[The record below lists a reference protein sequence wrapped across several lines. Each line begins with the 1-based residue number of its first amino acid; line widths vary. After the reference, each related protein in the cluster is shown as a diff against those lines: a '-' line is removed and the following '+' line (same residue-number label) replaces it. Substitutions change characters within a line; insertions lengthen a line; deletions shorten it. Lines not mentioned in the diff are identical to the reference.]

1 MSNESYSYFS
11 TLVRELG
18 QRAARAFISKFSPVS
33 TPLRLHL
40 HDVFER
46 PPGETGSFLAD
57 PVFEASFGWQ
67 QASMTM
73 QELAGKMLN
82 KRLVSAMDTPPKN
95 LSEQRFGA
103 DWHPYAHQVT
113 AWTTLKETPPRS
125 IIVSSGTGSGKT
137 ECFLVPILSDLADQ
151 LDKKETLEGVQAL
164 MLYPLNAL
172 INSQRD
178 RLRAWTTEFKGGIR
192 YALYNGE
199 TPDDEKKAVQ
209 DETPEEVLSRKLL
222 RSSPP
227 PILVTNSTMLEYML
241 VRQQD
246 NPILEKSKGK
256 LRWIVLDEAHTYIGS
271 HAAEISLL
279 LRRVLHA
286 FGVEA
291 HEVRFIA
298 TSATIG
304 SADDEAAIR
313 QLQHY
318 LAAVAGIDPARVAV
332 VTGSRHVPPLD
343 TAYSQENQP
352 LPPSQELKQ
361 LDPEPLF
368 ATLAKNKRVRALRQA
383 LTERGPMTIS
393 ELAGVYAEKKLPTAD
408 DKVQA
413 QELLDLSR
421 VAQHEG
427 ETLIPLRGHLFHR
440 TQGGIW
446 ACCNQACPGRS
457 GSPLDSPDWPFGK
470 IYMERRERCDAPDCG
485 SKVYEVVF
493 CDSCG
498 EEYLSAEE
506 KVVDEQSVLVPYT
519 IDVNEDDAEDEGLV
533 DEENP
538 DDEPVAYPYSFP
550 RLITDAKYVEVPAT
564 VDRTTGAIGG
574 SGPLTIPL
582 GLAYQDGGFR
592 CHRCGQKEKRQGQL
606 FRPARSSAAYH
617 LLMSI
622 PTLLEHTP
630 PISDKATNVPFG
642 GRRLIT
648 FSDSRQG
655 TARFSLQSQL
665 DAERNYSR
673 SWLYHQMSAN
683 KPSCDPDML
692 IQKKTQLEQLEG
704 LYKQTPM
711 DALAAAIKTMKTDIA
726 SIEASTGSALSWAD
740 ALQLMQATKVLQDW
754 MPEQWRHTAFKHLT
768 AHQIAQLCLI
778 REFARRPKRQT
789 SLETLGLVSLHYPD
803 LDRISETDL
812 PTVWKQRK
820 LGVQEWRDF
829 LKIAVDFSIR
839 GACVV
844 QVPHEYNRWIGVDL
858 PRRFLIGPDEVPAG
872 RWQQRWP
879 LVRDAIPRSRLPIL
893 LFRALGLSPED
904 RSDRSDV
911 NELLVAAWAQIRTKL
926 LNQEHDG
933 YRLSLERKVEFKSVQ
948 DAWFCPVTR
957 RVVDVTL
964 MGWSPYTSMELP
976 EAMAKCSK
984 IQLPELRYPFT
995 RDGGQ
1000 TVARETVLD
1009 WLETDAKIAELRKLG
1024 VWSAYSDRIATFS
1037 DFYRI
1042 NEHSAQQNSTR
1053 LRKLEEGFKTAR
1065 INVLSCS
1072 TTMEMGVDIGGVSCV
1087 AMNNAPPSPANY
1099 LQRAGRAGRRKE
1111 SAAVSF
1117 TLCQS
1122 SPHGESVFSNPTW
1135 PFRTPMKLPHVS
1147 LQSERIIQRHIN
1159 ALTLTRFLQ
1168 QHAQDLTKLQ
1178 CQWFFTAPTE
1188 DASSPATIM
1197 ELWVQNHEERQADT
1211 WLIRGIRRLS
1221 HGTALEG
1228 VEPTRLLEQVG
1239 LQLRRIKDRW
1249 LEEETALMAELEA
1262 AGGEPT
1268 DQTRATPAQLA
1279 IMKQLKRIYE
1289 EYLLGELA
1297 SSGFLPG
1304 YGFPTSVVP
1313 FINSTM
1319 DTLRYDAR
1327 ASKEREDNRS
1337 QRRGYPS
1344 RDLPMAIREYAPGS
1358 DIVIDGQVFTSEGV
1372 TLNWHVPAGDYTEAP
1387 ELQSFRNAWRCR
1399 SCGSSGT
1406 RSTLLHSCPVCG
1418 ADADL
1423 LVIKPYLQPAGFAVN
1438 IYTEPHNDLSY
1449 RRYMP
1454 VQKPWI
1460 TAGQTPWSP
1469 LPRPELG
1476 RYRFSHEGHIFH
1488 QSGGLLGHG
1497 YAICLRCGRAA
1508 SETTEAGDLPFEL
1521 QDHFRLRGGKDKNG
1535 QSLCPGNDQQWAIKR
1550 NQWLGMGVS
1559 TDVFE
1564 LQLTDPV
1571 TGVPLND
1578 DVAAYSLATALRQA
1592 LAEELGINDREIS
1605 CASIPS
1611 RTPTNQ
1617 LARSIVLYDTSTGG
1631 AGFVA
1636 AAASNLP
1643 RLLERAREILACKK
1657 NCDTACHACLLTY
1670 DTQHDIRRLNRHAAM
1685 AQISQ
1690 QLLKGLSL
1698 PEELHYFGPQSR
1710 LEFDALHFA
1719 LYREMQR
1726 SDVDELRVYLGGK
1739 LENWD
1744 FLDWPIRSSL
1754 LKWASEER
1762 KVVLLAKKE
1771 SIFSLESSVANP
1783 LASLIEA
1790 GGIELR
1796 EIVPYQDDIQIPN
1809 LIAEVGGRQRSVR
1822 WATTSSDSL
1831 IPYETWA
1838 RANQDDRCV
1847 KVSGSLPLLPIKG
1860 AAFDTAKIRRSPP
1873 GSYTEL
1879 VITKELDGPINKF
1892 GSLFWK
1898 QIASKLPHLNERLA
1912 QRKPL
1917 ASVEFRDKFFSSPM
1931 NVMLLAETVKGI
1943 SGYFGQLDASVQ
1955 LIVETVDFVKQ
1966 TYKPSELLHDDWQI
1980 RQHRNAA
1987 IEQLLRQTGGNV
1999 VIREVPKY
2007 QAQHARDITITWT
2020 DGTKCTIRLDHGLS
2034 FMRCPCIPFNF
2045 NADTTAQVA
2054 LLKTQSFNIS
2064 NRLAATGTYIYLSDA
2079 QHMEVS
2085 R

>member
-1 MSNESYSYFS
+1 MANESYSYFS

-33 TPLRLHL
+33 NPLRLHL

-46 PPGETGSFLAD
+46 SPGETGSFLAD

-67 QASMTM
+67 QAAMTM
-73 QELAGKMLN
+73 QELAGSLLN
-82 KRLVSAMDTPPKN
+82 KRLVEAMDIPPKK
-95 LSEQRFGA
+95 LIEQRFGA
-103 DWHPYAHQVT
+103 DWHPYVHQVT
-113 AWTTLKETPPRS
+113 AWKALKETQPRS

-151 LDKKETLEGVQAL
+151 LDRKETLEGVQAL

-178 RLRAWTTEFKGGIR
+178 RLRAWTAEFKGGIR

-199 TPDDEKKAVQ
+199 TPDEERQAVQ
-209 DETPEEVLSRKLL
+209 NETPEEVLSRKLL
-222 RSSPP
+222 RLSPP

-304 SADDEAAIR
+304 SAGNEGAAR
-313 QLQHY
+313 QLQLY
-318 LAAVAGIDPARVAV
+318 LADVANIDPSRVDV
-332 VTGSRHVPPLD
+332 ITGKRHVPPLEQVYTQTD
-343 TAYSQENQP
+343 QP
-352 LPPSQELKQ
+352 LPPIPELRQ
-361 LDPEPLF
+361 LAPESLY
-368 ATLAKNKRVRALRQA
+368 AALAKNKCVRTLRQT
-383 LTERGPMTIS
+383 LTDKGAMTIS
-393 ELAGVYAEKKLPTAD
+393 ELAEVYAGKTHSLVD
-408 DKVQA
+408 DKA
-413 QELLDLSR
+413 QTMELLDLCR
-421 VAQHEG
+421 VAQHNG
-427 ETLIPLRGHLFHR
+427 DPLIPLRGHMFHR

-446 ACCNQACPGRS
+446 ACCNRACAGRKGTS
-457 GSPLDSPDWPFGK
+457 LDSPEWPFGRV
-470 IYMERRERCDAPDCG
+470 YMERRERCDAPDCG

-498 EEYLSAEE
+498 EEYLSAEQT
-506 KVVDEQSVLVPYT
+506 VVDEQSFLMPYT
-519 IDVNEDDAEDEGLV
+519 IDANEDDAEDEGLI
-533 DEENP
+533 
-538 DDEPVAYPYSFP
+538 DDENSEEEPEPNPHSFP
-550 RLITDAKYVEVPAT
+550 RLVSDSRYAEVPAT
-564 VDRTTGAIGG
+564 VDRVTGAIGEDG
-574 SGPLTIPL
+574 QQSIQL
-582 GLAYQDGGFR
+582 GLTYQDDGNGFR

-606 FRPARSSAAYH
+606 FRPARSGAAYH

-622 PTLLEHTP
+622 PTLLEHTH
-630 PISDKATNVPFG
+630 PISDKATDVPFG

-673 SWLYHQMSAN
+673 SWLYHQISAN
-683 KPSCDPDML
+683 RVSFDSAEL
-692 IQKKTQLEQLEG
+692 ARKKEQLKQLEE
-704 LYKQTPM
+704 LYKQNPM
-711 DALAAAIKTMKTDIA
+711 DALVSAIETMKADI
-726 SIEASTGSALSWAD
+726 SSCEASPGSALSWREAVN
-740 ALQLMQATKVLQDW
+740 LMQATKVLQDW
-754 MPEQWRHTAFKHLT
+754 MPEQWRHTAFKQLS

-803 LDRISETDL
+803 LDKISEADL
-812 PTVWKQRK
+812 PPVWKQRK
-820 LGVQEWRDF
+820 LGVQHWRDF

-839 GACVV
+839 GACAV
-844 QVPHEYNRWIGVDL
+844 QVPHEHSRWIGIDL
-858 PRRFLIGPDEVPAG
+858 PTRFLIGPDEIPAG
-872 RWQQRWP
+872 RWQLRWP
-879 LVRDAIPRSRLPIL
+879 LVRTAIPRSRLSIL
-893 LFRALGLSPED
+893 LFRALGLSPDD
-904 RSDRSDV
+904 RSDRADV
-911 NELLVAAWAQIRTKL
+911 NELLMAAWTQARERL
-926 LNQEHDG
+926 LSQEHDG
-933 YRLSLERKVEFKSVQ
+933 YRMNFEQKVEFQPVQ

-964 MGWSPYTSMELP
+964 LGWSPYTSMELP
-976 EAMAKCSK
+976 EALAKCTK

-995 RDGGQ
+995 RDNGQ
-1000 TVARETVLD
+1000 TVPRVAVLN
-1009 WLETDAKIAELRKLG
+1009 WLETDNQIAALRRMG
-1024 VWSAYSDRIATFS
+1024 VWSAYSDRIAIFS

-1053 LRKLEEGFKTAR
+1053 LRVLEEGFKTAR

-1117 TLCQS
+1117 TLCQNA
-1122 SPHGESVFSNPTW
+1122 PHGESVFANPAW
-1135 PFRTPMKLPHVS
+1135 PFRSPTKLPHVS

-1178 CQWFFTAPTE
+1178 CQWFFTAASE

-1197 ELWVQNHEERQADT
+1197 ELWVQKHEERLEDA
-1211 WLIRGIRRLS
+1211 WLIRGVRRLS

-1239 LQLRRIKDRW
+1239 LLLRRIKDRW
-1249 LEEETALMAELEA
+1249 LEEEASLKIELEI
-1262 AGGEPT
+1262 AGGVPT
-1268 DQTRATPAQLA
+1268 DKARATPAQLA
-1279 IMKQLKRIYE
+1279 ILKQLQRIYE
-1289 EYLLGELA
+1289 EYLLRELA
-1297 SSGFLPG
+1297 ASGFLPG

-1313 FINSTM
+1313 FINSTLE
-1319 DTLRYDAR
+1319 TLRHDAR
-1327 ASKEREDNRS
+1327 VSTGREDNRS

-1372 TLNWHVPAGDYTEAP
+1372 TLNWHIPAGDFTEAP

-1418 ADADL
+1418 VDAHL

-1449 RRYMP
+1449 RRYIP
-1454 VQKPWI
+1454 VHKPWI

-1476 RYRFSHEGHIFH
+1476 RYRYSHEGHIFH
-1488 QSGGLLGHG
+1488 QSGGGLGYG

-1508 SETTEAGDLPFEL
+1508 SETAEGGDLPTEL
-1521 QDHFRLRGGKDKNG
+1521 QEHYRLRGGKEKNG
-1535 QSLCPGNDQQWAIKR
+1535 QSLCSGNDHQWAIKR

-1564 LQLTDPV
+1564 LQLSDPV
-1571 TGVPLND
+1571 TGIPLND

-1605 CASIPS
+1605 CESIPS
-1611 RTPTNQ
+1611 RTLANQ

-1643 RLLERAREILACKK
+1643 RLLERAYEILTCKK
-1657 NCDTACHACLLTY
+1657 NCDAACHACLLTY
-1670 DTQHDIRRLNRHAAM
+1670 DTQHDVKRLNRHTAK
-1685 AQISQ
+1685 AQISP
-1690 QLLKGLSL
+1690 QLLAGLSL

-1710 LEFDALHFA
+1710 LEFDDLHFA

-1726 SDVDELRVYLGGK
+1726 SDVDELRIYLGGN
-1739 LENWD
+1739 LESWD

-1771 SIFSLESSVANP
+1771 DIFSLDSSVANP
-1783 LASLIEA
+1783 LASLMEV

-1796 EIVPYQDDIQIPN
+1796 EIAPHEDAIKVPN
-1809 LIAEVGGRQRSVR
+1809 LIAEAGGRQRSVR
-1822 WATTSSDSL
+1822 WATTSSGCLAPS
-1831 IPYETWA
+1831 ESWA
-1838 RANQDDRCV
+1838 RANEDDRCV
-1847 KVSGSLPLLPIKG
+1847 KISESLPLFSVKG
-1860 AAFDTAKIRRSPP
+1860 AGFDTTKVRRAPP
-1873 GSYTEL
+1873 GSFTEL
-1879 VITKELDGPINKF
+1879 VIRKELDGPINKF
-1892 GSLFWK
+1892 GGLFWR
-1898 QIASKLPHLNERLA
+1898 QVAAKLPHLKTRLA
-1912 QRKPL
+1912 QQKPI
-1917 ASVEFRDKFFSSPM
+1917 ANIVFRDKYFSSPM
-1931 NVMLLAETVKGI
+1931 NVILLSEVVKGLCT
-1943 SGYFGQLDASVQ
+1943 YFGKFDASVQ
-1955 LIVETVDFVKQ
+1955 LVVETVDFVKQ
-1966 TYKPSELLHDDWQI
+1966 KYKPSELLHEDWQI
-1980 RQHRNAA
+1980 RQHRNTVIENLLKISGGTVA
-1987 IEQLLRQTGGNV
+1987 IK
-1999 VIREVPKY
+1999 EVPKHL
-2007 QAQHARDITITWT
+2007 AQHARDITITWV
-2020 DGTKCTIRLDHGLS
+2020 DGYKCTIRLDHGLS
-2034 FMRCPCIPFNF
+2034 FMKCPTVPFDF
-2045 NADTTAQVA
+2045 NKNPMEQVPS
-2054 LLKTQSFNIS
+2054 LEGKSFYVS
-2064 NRLAATGTYIYLSDA
+2064 NRLGNTGTYVYLSGIDK
-2079 QHMEVS
+2079 
-2085 R
+2085 

>member
-1 MSNESYSYFS
+1 MKNESYSYFS

-33 TPLRLHL
+33 NPLRLYL

-46 PPGETGSFLAD
+46 PAGEPGSFLSD

-73 QELAGKMLN
+73 QDLAGSLLN
-82 KRLVSAMDTPPKN
+82 KRLVTAMDTPPKE
-95 LSEQRFGA
+95 LGEQRFGA
-103 DWHPYAHQVT
+103 DWHPYAHQIT
-113 AWTTLKETPPRS
+113 AWKTLKKTPPRS

-151 LDKKETLEGVQAL
+151 LDREKTLEGVQAL

-178 RLRAWTTEFKGGIR
+178 RLRAWTTEFKGGVR

-199 TPDDEKKAVQ
+199 TPDEEKQAIQ
-209 DETPEEVLSRKLL
+209 NETPEEVLSRKLL

-246 NPILEKSKGK
+246 NPIIEKSKGK

-304 SADDEAAIR
+304 SAGDESAIR

-318 LAAVAGIDPARVAV
+318 LADVAGIDPERVTV
-332 VTGSRHVPPLD
+332 VTGSRQIPPLD
-343 TAYSQENQP
+343 PAYAQADQP
-352 LPPSQELKQ
+352 LPPVPELKQ
-361 LDPEPLF
+361 LAPEPLY
-368 ATLAKNKRVRALRQA
+368 AALAQNKRVRALRQA
-383 LTERGPMTIS
+383 LTERGPMTIT
-393 ELAGVYAEKKLPTAD
+393 ELAEAYVNKKPPALD
-408 DKVQA
+408 DKGRTL
-413 QELLDLSR
+413 ELLDLCR
-421 VAQHEG
+421 VARHEG
-427 ETLIPLRGHLFHR
+427 EALIPLRGHLFHR

-446 ACCNQACPGRS
+446 ACCNRACAGRKET
-457 GSPLDSPDWPFGK
+457 PLDSPEWPFGMV
-470 IYMERRERCDAPDCG
+470 YMERRERCDVPGCG

-506 KVVDEQSVLVPYT
+506 NVVDEQSVLVPYT

-538 DDEPVAYPYSFP
+538 DEEPSPFPSSFP
-550 RLITDAKYVEVPAT
+550 RLVTDARFVQVPAT
-564 VDRTTGAIGG
+564 VDRVTGVVAG
-574 SGPLTIPL
+574 SGQHSIQL
-582 GLAYQDGGFR
+582 GLTPQEDGFR
-592 CHRCGQKEKRQGQL
+592 CHRCGQKEKRPGQI
-606 FRPARSSAAYH
+606 FRPARSGAAFH

-630 PISDKATNVPFG
+630 PISEKATNVPFG

-665 DAERNYSR
+665 DAERNYAR
-673 SWLYHQMSAN
+673 SWLYHQMSAT
-683 KPSCDPDML
+683 KTIHDPDEL
-692 IQKKTQLEQLEG
+692 AKKKAQLEVLERM
-704 LYKQTPM
+704 YEQNPV
-711 DALAAAIKTMKTDIA
+711 DALAAAISAMRTDLA
-726 SIEASTGSALSWAD
+726 SYEAASGTSLPWAEALH
-740 ALQLMQATKVLQDW
+740 LMQATKVLQDW
-754 MPEQWRHTAFKHLT
+754 MPEQWKHTAFKHLS
-768 AHQIAQLCLI
+768 ANHIAQLCLI

-803 LDRISETDL
+803 LDRITEADL
-812 PTVWKQRK
+812 PSTWKQRR
-820 LGVQEWRDF
+820 LGVQDWRDF

-839 GACVV
+839 GACAV
-844 QVPHEYNRWIGVDL
+844 QVPPEYNRWIGINL
-858 PRRFLIGPDEVPAG
+858 PTRFLIGPDEISAG

-911 NELLVAAWAQIRTKL
+911 NELLMAAWAQIRGRL
-926 LNQEHDG
+926 LSQEHDG
-933 YRLSLERKVEFKSVQ
+933 YRLSLERKVVFRSVQ
-948 DAWFCPVTR
+948 HAWFCPVTR

-964 MGWSPYTSMELP
+964 LGWSPYTSLELP
-976 EAMAKCSK
+976 EALAKCTK
-984 IQLPELRYPFT
+984 IQLPELQYPFT
-995 RDGGQ
+995 RDSGQ
-1000 TVARETVLD
+1000 TVPRETVLG
-1009 WLETDAKIAELRKLG
+1009 WLETDAKITELRRLG

-1065 INVLSCS
+1065 INILSCS

-1122 SPHGESVFSNPTW
+1122 APHGESVFSNPVW
-1135 PFRTPMKLPHVS
+1135 PFRTPIKLPHVS

-1188 DASSPATIM
+1188 DASSPATTM
-1197 ELWVQNHEERQADT
+1197 ELWIQKHKERLADT
-1211 WLIRGIRRLS
+1211 WLIRGLRRLS

-1228 VEPTRLLEQVG
+1228 VEPTRLMEQVG
-1239 LQLRRIKDRW
+1239 LQLRTIKDRW
-1249 LEEETALMAELEA
+1249 LEEEAALKSELEN
-1262 AGGEPT
+1262 AGGDPAN
-1268 DQTRATPAQLA
+1268 QARATPAQLA
-1279 IMKQLKRIYE
+1279 ILKQLKRIYD

-1297 SSGFLPG
+1297 ASGFLPG

-1313 FINSTM
+1313 FINSTL
-1319 DTLRYDAR
+1319 DTLRQDTKGTR
-1327 ASKEREDNRS
+1327 QREDNRS

-1358 DIVIDGQVFTSEGV
+1358 DIVLDGQVFTSEGV

-1406 RSTLLHSCPVCG
+1406 RSTRLHSCPVCG
-1418 ADADL
+1418 AGADL
-1423 LVIKPYLQPAGFAVN
+1423 LVFKPYLQPAGFAVN

-1454 VQKPWI
+1454 VHKPWI

-1488 QSGGLLGHG
+1488 QSGGLLGYG

-1508 SETTEAGDLPFEL
+1508 SEPAEGGDLPTEL
-1521 QDHFRLRGGKDKNG
+1521 HDHYRLRGGKEKNG

-1564 LQLTDPV
+1564 LQLSNPIS
-1571 TGVPLND
+1571 GIPLND
-1578 DVAAYSLATALRQA
+1578 DIAAYSLSVALRQA
-1592 LAEELGINDREIS
+1592 LAEVLGINDREIS

-1617 LARSIVLYDTSTGG
+1617 LARSIVLYDTATSG
-1631 AGFVA
+1631 AGFVS

-1643 RLLERAREILACKK
+1643 RLLERARDILACKK
-1657 NCDTACHACLLTY
+1657 NCDTACHACLLTF
-1670 DTQHDIRRLNRHAAM
+1670 DTQHDVRRLNRHAAIE
-1685 AQISQ
+1685 QISQ
-1690 QLLKGLSL
+1690 HLLNGLRL

-1710 LEFDALHFA
+1710 LEFDPLQSA

-1726 SDVDELRVYLGGK
+1726 SDVDELRIYLGGD
-1739 LENWD
+1739 LESWD

-1754 LKWASEER
+1754 LKWANEDR
-1762 KVVLLAKKE
+1762 KVVLLTRKGDILSLDS
-1771 SIFSLESSVANP
+1771 SIANP

-1790 GGIELR
+1790 SGIELR
-1796 EIVPYQDDIQIPN
+1796 EIVPHEDDIPIPN
-1809 LIAEVGGRQRSVR
+1809 LIAEVGGNQRSVR
-1822 WATTSSDSL
+1822 WATTSPDSL
-1831 IPYETWA
+1831 SPNDTWG
-1838 RANQDDRCV
+1838 RANQDDRCI
-1847 KVSGSLPLLPIKG
+1847 KISGSLPLLPKKG
-1860 AAFDTAKIRRSPP
+1860 EVIDTTIVRRAPP
-1873 GSYTEL
+1873 GSFKEL
-1879 VITKELDGPINKF
+1879 VITKELDGPIDKF
-1892 GSLFWK
+1892 GYLFWQ
-1898 QIASKLPHLNERLA
+1898 QIAAKLPHLKARLN
-1912 QRKPL
+1912 QRKTI
-1917 ASVEFRDKFFSSPM
+1917 ASIEFRDKFFSSPM
-1931 NVMLLAETVKGI
+1931 NVKLLAEVLKGL
-1943 SGYFGQLDASVQ
+1943 SGYFVQ
-1955 LIVETVDFVKQ
+1955 FDSDVQIVVETVDFVKPSFKQ
-1966 TYKPSELLHDDWQI
+1966 SELMHEDWQI
-1980 RQHRNAA
+1980 RQHRNTA
-1987 IEQLLRQTGGNV
+1987 IASLLKQSGGSV
-1999 VIREVPKY
+1999 EIKEVPKY
-2007 QAQHARDITITWT
+2007 LAQHARDVTITWT
-2020 DGTKCTIRLDHGLS
+2020 DGPKCTIRLDHGLS
-2034 FMRCPCIPFNF
+2034 FMKCPFIPFNF
-2045 NADTTAQVA
+2045 NADVAEQVA
-2054 LLKTQSFNIS
+2054 SLETLSFYIS
-2064 NRLAATGTYIYLSDA
+2064 NRLGATGTYIYLSD
-2079 QHMEVS
+2079 VN
-2085 R
+2085 

>member
-1 MSNESYSYFS
+1 MANESNSYFS

-33 TPLRLHL
+33 NPLRLHL

-46 PPGETGSFLAD
+46 PSGEPGSFLAD
-57 PVFEASFGWQ
+57 PLFEASFGWQ
-67 QASMTM
+67 QAPMAM
-73 QELAGKMLN
+73 QELAGNLLN
-82 KRLVSAMDTPPKN
+82 KRLVKAMDNPPKE
-95 LSEQRFGA
+95 LAEQKFGA

-113 AWTTLKETPPRS
+113 AWNVLKETPPRS

-178 RLRAWTTEFKGGIR
+178 RLRAWTSEFKGGIR

-199 TPDDEKKAVQ
+199 TPDDEKASVQ
-209 DETPEEVLSRKLL
+209 AEMPEEVLSRKLL

-246 NPILEKSKGK
+246 NPIVEKSKGK

-291 HEVRFIA
+291 HNVRFIA

-304 SADDEAAIR
+304 SAGDDNAVR

-318 LAAVAGIDPARVAV
+318 LADVAGIDPSRVSV
-332 VTGSRHVPPLD
+332 VTGSRHMPPLD
-343 TAYSQENQP
+343 KAYTAVDIP
-352 LPPSQELKQ
+352 LPPVAKLKN
-361 LDPEPLF
+361 LDPAALYEVLSKS
-368 ATLAKNKRVRALRQA
+368 KNARTVRQA
-383 LTERGPMTIS
+383 LIDKGPMTIT
-393 ELAGVYAEKKLPTAD
+393 ELTVAYVGKKSVSLD
-408 DKVQA
+408 DKA
-413 QELLDLSR
+413 QTLELLDLCR
-421 VAQHEG
+421 IAQRED
-427 ETLIPLRGHLFHR
+427 ETFIPLRGHLFHR
-440 TQGGIW
+440 TQSGIW
-446 ACCNQACPGRS
+446 ACCNSACLGRKKTH
-457 GSPLDSPDWPFGK
+457 LDNPEWSFGK
-470 IYMERRERCDAPDCG
+470 IFMERHERCDAPDCG
-485 SKVYEVVF
+485 SRVYELVF

-506 KVVDEQSVLVPYT
+506 NVIDEQSILVPYS
-519 IDVNEDDAEDEGLV
+519 IDTNEDDTEDDGLV
-533 DEENP
+533 DDENP
-538 DDEPVAYPYSFP
+538 DEKLEQYPYSFP
-550 RLITDAKYVEVPAT
+550 RLITDAKFVEVPASI
-564 VDRTTGAIGG
+564 DRITGHIGDTG
-574 SGPLTIPL
+574 KNSIQL
-582 GLAYQDGGFR
+582 GLTHLDDGFR
-592 CHRCGQKEKRQGQL
+592 CRRCGQKEKRQGQL
-606 FRPARSSAAYH
+606 FRPARSGAAFH

-630 PISDKATNVPFG
+630 PISDKASNVPFG

-683 KPSCDPDML
+683 KTNHDPEEL
-692 IQKKTQLEQLEG
+692 AKKKNQLEQLEG

-711 DALAAAIKTMKTDIA
+711 EALAVAISNMKNDIE
-726 SIEASTGSALSWAD
+726 SCESSTGSALPWGDSVH
-740 ALQLMQATKVLQDW
+740 LMQATKVLQDW
-754 MPEQWRHTAFKHLT
+754 MPEQWKHTAFKHLNS
-768 AHQIAQLCLI
+768 HQIAQLCLI

-803 LDRISETDL
+803 LDRIGDTDL
-812 PTVWKQRK
+812 PPAWKQRR
-820 LGVQEWRDF
+820 LGVQDWRDF

-839 GACVV
+839 GACAV
-844 QVPHEYNRWIGVDL
+844 QVPQEHSRWIGIDL
-858 PRRFLIGPDEVPAG
+858 PTRFLIGPDEVPAG
-872 RWQQRWP
+872 RWQIRWP
-879 LVRDAIPRSRLPIL
+879 MVRDAIPRSRLPIL
-893 LFRALGLSPED
+893 LFRALALSPED

-911 NELLVAAWAQIRTKL
+911 NELLAAAWTQIRTKL
-926 LNQEHDG
+926 LAQEHDG
-933 YRLSLERKVEFKSVQ
+933 FRLSLERKVEFKSVQ
-948 DAWFCPVTR
+948 NAWFCPVTR

-964 MGWSPYTSMELP
+964 LGWSPYTSMELP
-976 EAMAKCSK
+976 ESLAKCTK
-984 IQLPELRYPFT
+984 IQLPELMFPFG
-995 RDGGQ
+995 RDKGES
-1000 TVARETVLD
+1000 VPREKILD
-1009 WLETDAKIAELRKLG
+1009 WLETDARIADLRKQG
-1024 VWSAYSDRIATFS
+1024 VWSSYSDRIATFS

-1053 LRKLEEGFKTAR
+1053 LRKLEEGFKSAK
-1065 INVLSCS
+1065 INILSCS

-1111 SAAVSF
+1111 SASVSF

-1122 SPHGESVFSNPTW
+1122 APHGESVFSNPAW
-1135 PFRTPMKLPHVS
+1135 PFRTPIKLPHVS

-1178 CQWFFTAPTE
+1178 CQWFFSSPSE
-1188 DASSPATIM
+1188 EASSPANIM
-1197 ELWVQNHEERQADT
+1197 ELWVQKHEERLSDT
-1211 WLIRGIRRLS
+1211 WLIKGLRRLS
-1221 HGTALEG
+1221 YGTALEG

-1239 LQLRRIKDRW
+1239 LQLKRIKERW
-1249 LEEETALMAELEA
+1249 LEEENALKVELEN
-1262 AGGEPT
+1262 AGGAPT
-1268 DQTRATPAQLA
+1268 GQSKASPAQLA
-1279 IMKQLKRIYE
+1279 ILKQLKRIYD

-1297 SSGFLPG
+1297 ASGFLPG
-1304 YGFPTSVVP
+1304 YGFPTAVVP
-1313 FINSTM
+1313 FINSTLE
-1319 DTLRYDAR
+1319 TLRHDGR
-1327 ASKEREDNRS
+1327 ASNEREDNRS

-1387 ELQSFRNAWRCR
+1387 ELQSFKNAWRCR
-1399 SCGSSGT
+1399 GCGSSGT
-1406 RSTLLHSCPVCG
+1406 RSTILHSCPVCG
-1418 ADADL
+1418 AESDL

-1449 RRYMP
+1449 RKYMP
-1454 VQKPWI
+1454 VHKPWI

-1488 QSGGLLGHG
+1488 QSGGLMGHG
-1497 YAICLRCGRAA
+1497 YAICLRCGRSA
-1508 SETTEAGDLPFEL
+1508 SETATGGTLPVEL
-1521 QDHFRLRGGKDKNG
+1521 QDHYRLRGGKEKNG
-1535 QSLCPGNDQQWAIKR
+1535 QSLCPGNDQQWSIKR
-1550 NQWLGMGVS
+1550 NQWLGLGVS

-1564 LQLTDPV
+1564 LQLSDPV
-1571 TGVPLND
+1571 SGVPLNN

-1643 RLLERAREILACKK
+1643 KLLERAREILTCKK
-1657 NCDTACHACLLTY
+1657 NCDTACHSCLLTY
-1670 DTQHDIRRLNRHAAM
+1670 DTQHDLKRLNRHEAM
-1685 AQISQ
+1685 AQISP

-1698 PEELHYFGPQSR
+1698 PNELHFFGPQSR
-1710 LEFDALHFA
+1710 LEFDELHFA

-1726 SDVDELRVYLGGK
+1726 SDVDELRIYLGGN
-1739 LENWD
+1739 LEHWD

-1754 LKWASEER
+1754 LKWASEDR
-1762 KVVLLAKKE
+1762 MVVLLAKKDA
-1771 SIFSLESSVANP
+1771 IFSLDSSVANP

-1790 GGIELR
+1790 GGIQLR
-1796 EIVPYQDDIQIPN
+1796 EIVPQEDDLHIPN
-1809 LIAEVGGRQRSVR
+1809 LIAEVGGAHRTVR
-1822 WATTSSDSL
+1822 WATTTPDCLTPSE
-1831 IPYETWA
+1831 YWA

-1847 KVSGSLPLLPIKG
+1847 KVSNGLRLSPIKG
-1860 AAFDTAKIRRSPP
+1860 LVIDTGKVRRAPS
-1873 GSYTEL
+1873 GSFTEL
-1879 VITKELDGPINKF
+1879 VITKQLDGPINNF
-1892 GSLFWK
+1892 GGLFW
-1898 QIASKLPHLNERLA
+1898 QQVCAKLPHLKERLE
-1912 QRKPL
+1912 QKKPIT
-1917 ASVEFRDKFFSSPM
+1917 SVEFRDKFFSSPM
-1931 NVMLLAETVKGI
+1931 NVKLLGEVVKGL
-1943 SGYFGQLDASVQ
+1943 SAYFEQFDTDVKLV
-1955 LIVETVDFVKQ
+1955 VETVDFVKQ
-1966 TYKPSELLHDDWQI
+1966 NYKPSELLHDDWQI
-1980 RQHRNAA
+1980 RQHRNIA
-1987 IEQLLRQTGGNV
+1987 IELLLKASGGAV
-1999 VIREVPKY
+1999 VVKEVPKY
-2007 QAQHARDITITWT
+2007 QAQHARDISILWS
-2020 DGTKCTIRLDHGLS
+2020 DGAKCTIRLDHGLS
-2034 FMRCPCIPFNF
+2034 FMKSASIIPFNF
-2045 NADTTAQVA
+2045 NADTSTQVA
-2054 LLKTQSFNIS
+2054 SLKTQSFNAM
-2064 NRLAATGTYIYLSDA
+2064 NRLGTTGTYIYLSDV
-2079 QHMEVS
+2079 HK
-2085 R
+2085 

>member
-1 MSNESYSYFS
+1 MNQESHSYFS

-33 TPLRLHL
+33 DPLRLHL
-40 HDVFER
+40 HDLFEK
-46 PPGETGSFLAD
+46 PPGEMGSFLAA

-67 QASMTM
+67 QAPMVM
-73 QELAGKMLN
+73 QELAGNLLN
-82 KRLVSAMDTPPKN
+82 KRLVKAMNTPPKE
-95 LSEQRFGA
+95 LEEQKFGA

-113 AWTTLKETPPRS
+113 AWNALKETPARS

-178 RLRAWTTEFKGGIR
+178 RLRAWTSEFKGGIR

-199 TPDDEKKAVQ
+199 TPDDEKASIQAEK
-209 DETPEEVLSRKLL
+209 PEEVMSRKLL

-246 NPILEKSKGK
+246 NPIILKSKGK

-286 FGVEA
+286 FGVDA
-291 HEVRFIA
+291 HNVRFIA

-304 SADDEAAIR
+304 SAGNDNAVR

-318 LAAVAGIDPARVAV
+318 LADVAGIDPSRVSV
-332 VTGSRHVPPLD
+332 VTGERHVPPLD
-343 TAYSQENQP
+343 SAYMAVDVP
-352 LPPSQELKQ
+352 LPSVSELKK
-361 LDPEPLF
+361 LDSTARYE
-368 ATLAKNKRVRALRQA
+368 TVAKNMHARTLRQS
-383 LTERGPMTIS
+383 LTDRGPMTIT
-393 ELAGVYAEKKLPTAD
+393 ELAEAYVGKKSVSQNDNPKTL
-408 DKVQA
+408 
-413 QELLDLSR
+413 ELLDLCR
-421 VAQHEG
+421 TAQRED
-427 ETLIPLRGHLFHR
+427 EIFIPLRGHLFHR
-440 TQGGIW
+440 TQSGIW
-446 ACCNQACPGRS
+446 ACCNSTCSGRERTH
-457 GSPLDSPDWPFGK
+457 LDSPVWSFGK
-470 IYMERRERCDAPDCG
+470 IFMERRERCDAPDCG
-485 SKVYEVVF
+485 SRVYELVF

-506 KVVDEQSVLVPYT
+506 NVIDEQSILTPYS
-519 IDVNEDDAEDEGLV
+519 IDTNEEDTEDEGLV
-533 DEENP
+533 DDENP
-538 DDEPVAYPYSFP
+538 DEEQEQYPYSFP
-550 RLITDAKYVEVPAT
+550 RLITDAKFVEVPAS
-564 VDRTTGAIGG
+564 VDRITGHIGDTG
-574 SGPLTIPL
+574 KNSIPL
-582 GLAYQDGGFR
+582 GLTHLDDGFR
-592 CHRCGQKEKRQGQL
+592 CRRCGQKEKRLGQL
-606 FRPARSSAAYH
+606 FRPARSGAAFH

-630 PISDKATNVPFG
+630 PISDKASSVPFG

-655 TARFSLQSQL
+655 TARFSLQAQL

-683 KPSCDPDML
+683 KTSYNPEEL
-692 IQKKTQLEQLEG
+692 AKKKNQLEQLEG
-704 LYKQTPM
+704 LYKQTPIE
-711 DALAAAIKTMKTDIA
+711 ALAVAISNMKNDIECCESSA
-726 SIEASTGSALSWAD
+726 GSALLWGDS
-740 ALQLMQATKVLQDW
+740 LHLMQATKVLQDW
-754 MPEQWRHTAFKHLT
+754 MPEQWRHTAFKHLNSP
-768 AHQIAQLCLI
+768 QIAQLCLI

-789 SLETLGLVSLHYPD
+789 SLETLGLVSLSYPD
-803 LDRISETDL
+803 LDRIGDTDL
-812 PTVWKQRK
+812 PPAWKQRK
-820 LGVQEWRDF
+820 LGAQEWRNF

-839 GACVV
+839 GACAV
-844 QVPHEYNRWIGVDL
+844 QVPPEHSRWIGIDL
-858 PRRFLIGPDEVPAG
+858 PKRFLIGPDEAPAG
-872 RWQQRWP
+872 RWQLRWP
-879 LVRDAIPRSRLPIL
+879 MVRDAIPRSRLPII

-904 RSDRSDV
+904 RADRSDV
-911 NELLVAAWAQIRTKL
+911 NELLAAAWTQIRTKL
-926 LNQEHDG
+926 LSQEHDG
-933 YRLSLERKVEFKSVQ
+933 FRLSLERKVEFKSVQ

-964 MGWSPYTSMELP
+964 LGWSPYTSMEIP
-976 EAMAKCSK
+976 ESLVKCTK
-984 IQLPELRYPFT
+984 IQLPELLYPFA
-995 RDGGQ
+995 RDNGQ
-1000 TVARETVLD
+1000 SVPREKILD
-1009 WLETDAKIAELRKLG
+1009 WLETDARIADLRKLG

-1042 NEHSAQQNSTR
+1042 NEHSAQQSSTR
-1053 LRKLEEGFKTAR
+1053 LRKLEEGFKSAQ
-1065 INVLSCS
+1065 INILSCS

-1111 SAAVSF
+1111 SAAVCF

-1122 SPHGESVFSNPTW
+1122 APHGESVFSNPTW
-1135 PFRTPMKLPHVS
+1135 PFRTPIKLPHVS

-1168 QHAQDLTKLQ
+1168 LHAQDLTKLQ
-1178 CQWFFTAPTE
+1178 CQWFFLSPSE

-1197 ELWVQNHEERQADT
+1197 ELWVQKHEERSSDS
-1211 WLIRGIRRLS
+1211 WLIKGLKRLS

-1228 VEPTRLLEQVG
+1228 VGPTRLMEQVG
-1239 LQLRRIKDRW
+1239 FQLKRIKDRW
-1249 LEEETALMAELEA
+1249 LEEENALQIELEN
-1262 AGGEPT
+1262 AGGTPT
-1268 DQTRATPAQLA
+1268 DQSKTSPAQLA
-1279 IMKQLKRIYE
+1279 ILKQLKRIHD

-1297 SSGFLPG
+1297 ASGFLPG

-1313 FINSTM
+1313 FINSTL
-1319 DTLRYDAR
+1319 DTLRHEGR
-1327 ASKEREDNRS
+1327 ASKGREDNRS

-1387 ELQSFRNAWRCR
+1387 ELQSFKNAWRCR

-1406 RSTLLHSCPVCG
+1406 RSTILHSCPVCG
-1418 ADADL
+1418 AESDL

-1449 RRYMP
+1449 RNYMP
-1454 VQKPWI
+1454 VHKPWI

-1488 QSGGLLGHG
+1488 QSGGLMRHG
-1497 YAICLRCGRAA
+1497 YAICLRCGRSA
-1508 SETTEAGDLPFEL
+1508 SETATGGTLPFEL
-1521 QDHFRLRGGKDKNG
+1521 QDHYRLRGGKERNG

-1550 NQWLGMGVS
+1550 NQWLGVGVS

-1564 LQLTDPV
+1564 LQLSDPV
-1571 TGVPLND
+1571 SGVPLNN

-1643 RLLERAREILACKK
+1643 KLLERAREILTCKK
-1657 NCDTACHACLLTY
+1657 NCDTACHSCLLTY
-1670 DTQHDIRRLNRHAAM
+1670 DTQHEVKRLNRHEAM
-1685 AQISQ
+1685 AQIST

-1698 PEELHYFGPQSR
+1698 PNELHFFGPESR
-1710 LEFDALHFA
+1710 LEFDELHFA

-1726 SDVDELRVYLGGK
+1726 SDVDELRIYLGGSRI
-1739 LENWD
+1739 LCI
-1744 FLDWPIRSSL
+1744 FRRRVSL
-1754 LKWASEER
+1754 LLQASYR
-1762 KVVLLAKKE
+1762 A
-1771 SIFSLESSVANP
+1771 FS
-1783 LASLIEA
+1783 
-1790 GGIELR
+1790 
-1796 EIVPYQDDIQIPN
+1796 
-1809 LIAEVGGRQRSVR
+1809 
-1822 WATTSSDSL
+1822 
-1831 IPYETWA
+1831 
-1838 RANQDDRCV
+1838 
-1847 KVSGSLPLLPIKG
+1847 
-1860 AAFDTAKIRRSPP
+1860 
-1873 GSYTEL
+1873 
-1879 VITKELDGPINKF
+1879 
-1892 GSLFWK
+1892 
-1898 QIASKLPHLNERLA
+1898 
-1912 QRKPL
+1912 
-1917 ASVEFRDKFFSSPM
+1917 
-1931 NVMLLAETVKGI
+1931 
-1943 SGYFGQLDASVQ
+1943 
-1955 LIVETVDFVKQ
+1955 
-1966 TYKPSELLHDDWQI
+1966 
-1980 RQHRNAA
+1980 
-1987 IEQLLRQTGGNV
+1987 
-1999 VIREVPKY
+1999 
-2007 QAQHARDITITWT
+2007 
-2020 DGTKCTIRLDHGLS
+2020 
-2034 FMRCPCIPFNF
+2034 
-2045 NADTTAQVA
+2045 
-2054 LLKTQSFNIS
+2054 
-2064 NRLAATGTYIYLSDA
+2064 
-2079 QHMEVS
+2079 
-2085 R
+2085 

>member
-11 TLVRELG
+11 ILIRELG

-73 QELAGKMLN
+73 QELAGTLLN
-82 KRLVSAMDTPPKN
+82 KRLVTAMDTPPKD
-95 LSEQRFGA
+95 LAEQRFGA
-103 DWHPYAHQVT
+103 DWHPYTHQVT
-113 AWTTLKETPPRS
+113 AWKTLKESPPRS

-137 ECFLVPILSDLADQ
+137 ECFLIPILSDLADQ
-151 LDKKETLEGVQAL
+151 LDRKETLEGVQAL

-199 TPDDEKKAVQ
+199 TPDDERQAVQ
-209 DETPEEVLSRKLL
+209 NETPEEVLSRKLL

-304 SADDEAAIR
+304 SAGDESASR

-318 LAAVAGIDPARVAV
+318 LADVAGVDPDRVTV
-332 VTGSRHVPPLD
+332 VTGNRQVPALD
-343 TAYSQENQP
+343 TTYTQTDHP
-352 LPPSQELKQ
+352 LPPIPELRQ
-361 LDPEPLF
+361 LDPEPLY
-368 ATLAKNKRVRALRQA
+368 ATLAKNKRVRLLRQE

-393 ELAGVYAEKKLPTAD
+393 ELAEVYAGKEHPSLDEKTRAL
-408 DKVQA
+408 
-413 QELLDLSR
+413 ELLDLCR
-421 VAQHEG
+421 VAQREG

-440 TQGGIW
+440 TQSGIW
-446 ACCNQACPGRS
+446 ACCNNACAGRE
-457 GSPLDSPDWPFGK
+457 GTPLDSFEWPFGK
-470 IYMERRERCDAPDCG
+470 VYMERRERCDAPDCG

-506 KVVDEQSVLVPYT
+506 KVVDEKSVLVPYA

-538 DDEPVAYPYSFP
+538 DEEAEPYPYSFP
-550 RLITDAKYVEVPAT
+550 RLISDAKYVEVPAS
-564 VDRTTGAIGG
+564 VDRITGGLGETGQNAIQ
-574 SGPLTIPL
+574 L
-582 GLAYQDGGFR
+582 GLTCQDDGFR

-606 FRPARSSAAYH
+606 FRPARSGAAYH

-630 PISDKATNVPFG
+630 PISEKATSVPFG

-673 SWLYHQMSAN
+673 SWLYHQLYAS
-683 KPSCDPDML
+683 KPCIAPEDL
-692 IQKKTQLEQLEG
+692 ATKKSQLAGLELAFQQTQLEDLKS
-704 LYKQTPM
+704 L
-711 DALAAAIKTMKTDIA
+711 IA
-726 SIEASTGSALSWAD
+726 EKRKEIESYELSSCCFMSWTE
-740 ALQLMQATKVLQDW
+740 ALQHMQGTEVLQVW
-754 MPEQWRHTAFKHLT
+754 MPEQWRHTAFRHLT

-789 SLETLGLVSLHYPD
+789 SLETLGMVSLHYPD
-803 LDRISETDL
+803 LDRIGESDL
-812 PTVWKQRK
+812 PSAWKQRR

-829 LKIAVDFSIR
+829 LKIAVDFTIR
-839 GACVV
+839 GTCAV
-844 QVPHEYNRWIGVDL
+844 QFPHEYNRWIGIDL
-858 PRRFLIGPDEVPAG
+858 PTRFVIGPDDVPSS
-872 RWQQRWP
+872 RRQQRWP

-893 LFRALGLSPED
+893 LFRALALSPDDRAD
-904 RSDRSDV
+904 RSDI
-911 NELLVAAWAQIRTKL
+911 NELLAAAWAQIRARVL
-926 LNQEHDG
+926 SQEQDG
-933 YRLSLERKVEFKSVQ
+933 YRLSLERKVVFKSVQ

-964 MGWSPYTSMELP
+964 MGWSPYTSMEIP
-976 EAMAKCSK
+976 EALAKCTK

-995 RDGGQ
+995 CDSGKS
-1000 TVARETVLD
+1000 VSRETVLD
-1009 WLETDAKIAELRKLG
+1009 WLETDPRIAELRKLG

-1042 NEHSAQQNSTR
+1042 NEHSAQQNSAR

-1122 SPHGESVFSNPTW
+1122 APHGESVFSNPVW
-1135 PFRTPMKLPHVS
+1135 PFRTPIKLPHVS
-1147 LQSERIIQRHIN
+1147 LQSARIIQRHIN

-1188 DASSPATIM
+1188 DASSPATTM
-1197 ELWVQNHEERQADT
+1197 ELWVQKHEERLEDT

-1221 HGTALEG
+1221 RGTALEG

-1239 LQLRRIKDRW
+1239 LQLCRIKDRW
-1249 LEEETALMAELEA
+1249 LEEENSLKAELEN
-1262 AGGEPT
+1262 AGGEPS
-1268 DQTRATPAQLA
+1268 DQARATPAQLA
-1279 IMKQLKRIYE
+1279 ILKQLKRIYD

-1297 SSGFLPG
+1297 ASGFLPG

-1313 FINSTM
+1313 FINSTLE
-1319 DTLRYDAR
+1319 TLRRDSR
-1327 ASKEREDNRS
+1327 ASNEREDNRS

-1372 TLNWHVPAGDYTEAP
+1372 TLNWHIPAGDYTEAP

-1418 ADADL
+1418 ADSNL

-1454 VQKPWI
+1454 VHNPWI

-1476 RYRFSHEGHIFH
+1476 RYRFSHEGHIFY
-1488 QSGGLLGHG
+1488 QSGGLMGHG

-1508 SETTEAGDLPFEL
+1508 SEIEVGGALPVEL
-1521 QDHFRLRGGKDKNG
+1521 QDHYRLRGGMERNG

-1564 LQLTDPV
+1564 LQLSDPV

-1636 AAASNLP
+1636 AVASHLP
-1643 RLLERAREILACKK
+1643 RLLEKAKEILACKK
-1657 NCDTACHACLLTY
+1657 NCDTACHSCLLTY
-1670 DTQHDIRRLNRHAAM
+1670 DTQHDVARLNRHEALT
-1685 AQISQ
+1685 QISP

-1698 PEELHYFGPQSR
+1698 PKELHYFGPQSR
-1710 LEFDALHFA
+1710 LEFDELQFA

-1726 SDVDELRVYLGGK
+1726 SDVDELRIYLGGS

-1771 SIFSLESSVANP
+1771 AIFSLDSSVANP

-1796 EIVPYQDDIQIPN
+1796 EIAQHEDDIQVPN
-1809 LIAEVGGRQRSVR
+1809 LIAEVGGKQRSVR
-1822 WATTSSDSL
+1822 WATTSSDCLTPS
-1831 IPYETWA
+1831 ESWA

-1847 KVSGSLPLLPIKG
+1847 KISGSRPLLPIKG
-1860 AAFDTAKIRRSPP
+1860 EVIDTAQVRRVPP
-1873 GSYTEL
+1873 GSFTEL
-1879 VITKELDGPINKF
+1879 VITKELDGPIDNF
-1892 GSLFWK
+1892 GGLFW
-1898 QIASKLPHLNERLA
+1898 QQVAAKLPHLKERLE
-1912 QRKPL
+1912 QRKPI
-1917 ASVEFRDKFFSSPM
+1917 SFVEFRDRFFSSPL
-1931 NVMLLAETVKGI
+1931 NVKLLAEAVKGL
-1943 SGYFGQLDASVQ
+1943 SAYFGQFDSGVKLV
-1955 LIVETVDFVKQ
+1955 IETTDFIKQ
-1966 TYKPSELLHDDWQI
+1966 NYKPSEFLHDDWQI
-1980 RQHRNAA
+1980 RQHRNVA
-1987 IEQLLRQTGGNV
+1987 IAQLLKASGGTV
-1999 VIREVPKY
+1999 SVKEVPKN
-2007 QAQHARDITITWT
+2007 QSQHARDISICWC
-2020 DGTKCTIRLDHGLS
+2020 DGAKCTIRLDHGLS
-2034 FMRCPCIPFNF
+2034 FMKSTSIVPFNF
-2045 NADTTAQVA
+2045 NIDALTQVA
-2054 LLKTQSFNIS
+2054 SLMTLSCNLM
-2064 NRLAATGTYIYLSDA
+2064 NRLTTTGTYIYLSD
-2079 QHMEVS
+2079 VS
-2085 R
+2085 DVQK

>member
-1 MSNESYSYFS
+1 MTNESNSYFS

-33 TPLRLHL
+33 NPLRLHL
-40 HDVFER
+40 HDVFEK
-46 PPGETGSFLAD
+46 PPGDTGSFLAD
-57 PVFEASFGWQ
+57 PVFEAGFGWQ
-67 QASMTM
+67 QASMAM
-73 QELAGKMLN
+73 QELAGFLIN
-82 KRLVSAMDTPPKN
+82 KRLVTAMDTPPKD

-103 DWHPYAHQVT
+103 DWQPYAHQVT
-113 AWTTLKETPPRS
+113 AWKTLKETPPRS

-151 LDKKETLEGVQAL
+151 LDRKEALEGVQAL

-178 RLRAWTTEFKGGIR
+178 RLRAWTSQFKGGIR

-199 TPDDEKKAVQ
+199 TPDDEKQSVQ
-209 DETPEEVLSRKLL
+209 AETPEEVLSRKLL

-286 FGVEA
+286 FGVEP

-304 SADDEAAIR
+304 SADDEGAAR

-318 LAAVAGIDPARVAV
+318 LADVAGIDPSRVTV
-332 VTGSRHVPPLD
+332 VTGRRHVPPLD
-343 TAYSQENQP
+343 IAFTQADFP
-352 LPPSQELKQ
+352 HPSVTELRL
-361 LDPEPLF
+361 LDSEHLY
-368 ATLAKNKRVRALRQA
+368 ATLAKSKSVRSLRQA

-393 ELAGVYAEKKLPTAD
+393 ELAEMYVGKKYPSLD
-408 DKVQA
+408 DKIQSL
-413 QELLDLSR
+413 EMLDLCR
-421 VAQHEG
+421 VAKHEG

-440 TQGGIW
+440 TQSGIW
-446 ACCNQACPGRS
+446 SCCNRTCSGRGKTS
-457 GSPLDSPDWPFGK
+457 LDSPEWPFGK
-470 IYMERRERCDAPDCG
+470 VFMERRERCDAPDCG
-485 SKVYEVVF
+485 SKVYELVF

-506 KVVDEQSVLVPYT
+506 IVVDEQSVLVPYAV
-519 IDVNEDDAEDEGLV
+519 DVDEDVAEDEGLV
-533 DEENP
+533 DDENP
-538 DDEPVAYPYSFP
+538 DKEPELYPYSFP
-550 RLITDAKYVEVPAT
+550 RLVSDAKYVEVPAT
-564 VDRTTGAIGG
+564 VDRVTGIIGE
-574 SGPLTIPL
+574 SGQNSIQIGLTYL
-582 GLAYQDGGFR
+582 DDGFR

-606 FRPARSSAAYH
+606 FRPARSGAAFH

-630 PISDKATNVPFG
+630 PISDKASNVPFG

-655 TARFSLQSQL
+655 TARFSLQAQL

-683 KPSCDPDML
+683 KTSHDPDEL
-692 IQKKTQLEQLEG
+692 AKKKAQLEQLEG
-704 LYKQTPM
+704 LYKQNQM
-711 DALAAAIKTMKTDIA
+711 DALAAAISSLKADIA
-726 SIEASTGSALSWAD
+726 YCEASSGSTLSWGD
-740 ALQLMQATKVLQDW
+740 ALHLMQSTKVLQDW
-754 MPEQWRHTAFKHLT
+754 MPEQWRHTAFNHLN

-789 SLETLGLVSLHYPD
+789 SLETLGLVSLHYPE
-803 LDRISETDL
+803 LDRISEADL
-812 PTVWKQRK
+812 PSAWKQRR

-839 GACVV
+839 GASAV
-844 QVPHEYNRWIGVDL
+844 QVPHEHSRWIGIDL
-858 PRRFLIGPDEVPAG
+858 PTRFMIGPDEVPSG
-872 RWQQRWP
+872 RWQLRWP

-893 LFRALGLSPED
+893 LFRALALSPED

-911 NELLVAAWAQIRTKL
+911 NELLAAAWAQIRARL

-948 DAWFCPVTR
+948 EAWFCPVTR

-976 EAMAKCSK
+976 ENLAKCTK
-984 IQLPELRYPFT
+984 IQLPELRYPFA
-995 RDGGQ
+995 RDNGQ
-1000 TVARETVLD
+1000 TVQRKTVLD
-1009 WLETDAKIAELRKLG
+1009 WLETDERIVELRKLG
-1024 VWSAYSDRIATFS
+1024 VWSSFSDRIAKFS

-1122 SPHGESVFSNPTW
+1122 APHGESVFSNPVW
-1135 PFRTPMKLPHVS
+1135 PFRTQIKLPHVS

-1168 QHAQDLTKLQ
+1168 QHAQDLTRLQ
-1178 CQWFFTAPTE
+1178 CQWFFTAPTD
-1188 DASSPATIM
+1188 DASSPATTM
-1197 ELWVQNHEERQADT
+1197 ELWVQKHEDRLADT

-1239 LQLRRIKDRW
+1239 LQLHRIKDRW
-1249 LEEETALMAELEA
+1249 LEEENALKVELEN

-1268 DQTRATPAQLA
+1268 DQKRATPAQLA
-1279 IMKQLKRIYE
+1279 IMKQLKRIYD

-1297 SSGFLPG
+1297 ASGFLPG

-1313 FINSTM
+1313 FINSTLE
-1319 DTLRYDAR
+1319 TLRHDSR

-1337 QRRGYPS
+1337 LRRGYPS

-1372 TLNWHVPAGDYTEAP
+1372 TLNWHIPAGDYTEAP

-1399 SCGSSGT
+1399 GCGSSGT
-1406 RSTLLHSCPVCG
+1406 RSTLLHTCPVCG

-1449 RRYMP
+1449 RHYMP
-1454 VQKPWI
+1454 VRKPWI

-1488 QSGGLLGHG
+1488 QSGGLMGHG
-1497 YAICLRCGRAA
+1497 YAICLRCGRVA
-1508 SETTEAGDLPFEL
+1508 SETEAGGDLPVEL
-1521 QDHFRLRGGKDKNG
+1521 QDHYRLRGGKERNG

-1550 NQWLGMGVS
+1550 NQWLGMGVT

-1564 LQLTDPV
+1564 LQLSDPV

-1636 AAASNLP
+1636 AAASSLP
-1643 RLLERAREILACKK
+1643 RLLERAREILTCKK
-1657 NCDTACHACLLTY
+1657 NCDTACHSCLLTY
-1670 DTQHDIRRLNRHAAM
+1670 DTQHDVTRLNRHAAM
-1685 AQISQ
+1685 EQITP

-1698 PEELHYFGPQSR
+1698 PKELHFFGPHSR
-1710 LEFDALHFA
+1710 LEFDELHFA

-1726 SDVDELRVYLGGK
+1726 SDVDELRIYLGGS

-1744 FLDWPIRSSL
+1744 FLEWPIRSSL

-1771 SIFSLESSVANP
+1771 AIFSLDSSVANP

-1796 EIVPYQDDIQIPN
+1796 EIVPHEDDIQVPN
-1809 LIAEVGGRQRSVR
+1809 LIAEIGGRQRSVR
-1822 WATTSSDSL
+1822 WATTSSDCLTPS
-1831 IPYETWA
+1831 ESWA

-1860 AAFDTAKIRRSPP
+1860 VAFDTEKVRRAPP
-1873 GSYTEL
+1873 GSFTEL

-1892 GSLFWK
+1892 GGLFW
-1898 QIASKLPHLNERLA
+1898 QQVAAKLPLLKERLE
-1912 QRKPL
+1912 QRKPI
-1917 ASVEFRDKFFSSPM
+1917 SIVEFRDRFFSSPM
-1931 NVMLLAETVKGI
+1931 NVKLLAEVVKGL
-1943 SGYFGQLDASVQ
+1943 SAYFGQLDAGVK

-1966 TYKPSELLHDDWQI
+1966 NYKPSELLHDDWQI
-1980 RQHRNAA
+1980 RQYRNVA
-1987 IEQLLRQTGGNV
+1987 IEQLLKESGGTV
-1999 VIREVPKY
+1999 AVKELPKN
-2007 QAQHARDITITWT
+2007 QAQHARDISILWS
-2020 DGTKCTIRLDHGLS
+2020 DGAKCTIRLDHGLS
-2034 FMRCPCIPFNF
+2034 FMKSASIIPFNF
-2045 NADTTAQVA
+2045 NSDISTQVA
-2054 LLKTQSFNIS
+2054 SLKPQAFNIS
-2064 NRLAATGTYIYLSDA
+2064 NRLGATGTYIYLSDV
-2079 QHMEVS
+2079 QK
-2085 R
+2085 